1 MTATWQIAAAC
12 GAVGVA
18 TLLALAGWNHAAAI
32 ILIVGMG
39 IGVVV
44 TDAAERRI
52 PRALIRIGALGAG
65 LCMFGAW
72 VRSRELEPVANA
84 LISAALVGLAFV
96 VVYVW
101 RPQSI
106 GFGDVRLATLLSAI
120 TAWGANDPNAAIIAV
135 FAASA
140 IGLVVMIA
148 SSRRSLPFAP
158 CLIPASV
165 AAVAILGLA

>member
-12 GAVGVA
+12 GGAVAAVV
-18 TLLALAGWNHAAAI
+18 LAVVGWNHAAAI
-32 ILIVGMG
+32 ILIVGV
-39 IGVVV
+39 GVGAVV
-44 TDAAERRI
+44 TDASECRI

-72 VRSRELEPVANA
+72 VRSTELEPVANA

-120 TAWGANDPNAAIIAV
+120 TAWGANDANAAIIAV

-140 IGLVVMIA
+140 IGLIVMVT
-148 SSRRSLPFAP
+148 SSRQSLPFAP

-165 AAVAILGLA
+165 AAVVILGLA